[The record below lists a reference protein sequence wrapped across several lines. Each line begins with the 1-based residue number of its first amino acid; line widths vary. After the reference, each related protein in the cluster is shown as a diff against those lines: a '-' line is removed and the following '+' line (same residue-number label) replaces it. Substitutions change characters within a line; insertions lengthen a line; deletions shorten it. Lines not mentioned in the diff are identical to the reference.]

1 MYQLIFQEEVDKMLR
16 KQMEQHIKNI
26 LGEQFLSQ
34 IELHKEEME
43 YVEKYSLVEDG
54 IKIVEKGENSRFAD
68 AYIER
73 SDKESENPI
82 AVETAMFLEQPLDYL
97 KKNINEFVYM
107 ESQWFELI
115 GVDAICLEVDDLFGK
130 YEALLG
136 LKLQKKFNNAIRA
149 YLQATL
155 KGEEAKFALLFNAED
170 GLWNV
175 NISLNDIEGFREDL
189 SIGEAY
195 QLIYYFLFKLI
206 ETVEEGQ

>member
-1 MYQLIFQEEVDKMLR
+1 
-16 KQMEQHIKNI
+16 
-26 LGEQFLSQ
+26 
-34 IELHKEEME
+34 
-43 YVEKYSLVEDG
+43 
-54 IKIVEKGENSRFAD
+54 
-68 AYIER
+68 
-73 SDKESENPI
+73 
-82 AVETAMFLEQPLDYL
+82 MFLEQPLDYL

>member
-1 MYQLIFQEEVDKMLR
+1 
-16 KQMEQHIKNI
+16 
-26 LGEQFLSQ
+26 
-34 IELHKEEME
+34 
-43 YVEKYSLVEDG
+43 
-54 IKIVEKGENSRFAD
+54 
-68 AYIER
+68 
-73 SDKESENPI
+73 
-82 AVETAMFLEQPLDYL
+82 
-97 KKNINEFVYM
+97 M

-155 KGEEAKFALLFNAED
+155 KGEEVKFALLFNAED